1 MDNIGTLYDMDRY
14 MCCNSMKVTK
24 SIILQGV
31 PCQSF
36 KEKHW
41 NTIQVMF
48 YINLYHKNNLLIAKF
63 TSRTFYNYLYI
74 FIKSTELYEHGKFKL
89 VKDDPVT
96 VHGACLEPLNKEEAI
111 LIRGYQI
118 YKVS

>member
-1 MDNIGTLYDMDRY
+1 M
-14 MCCNSMKVTK
+14 
-24 SIILQGV
+24 
-31 PCQSF
+31 
-36 KEKHW
+36 
-41 NTIQVMF
+41 
-48 YINLYHKNNLLIAKF
+48 
-63 TSRTFYNYLYI
+63 YI
-74 FIKSTELYEHGKFKL
+74 FIKSTELYEHGKFKF

>member
-1 MDNIGTLYDMDRY
+1 M
-14 MCCNSMKVTK
+14 
-24 SIILQGV
+24 
-31 PCQSF
+31 
-36 KEKHW
+36 
-41 NTIQVMF
+41 
-48 YINLYHKNNLLIAKF
+48 
-63 TSRTFYNYLYI
+63 YI